1 MIIREALAAASADLA
16 AAGIDTPSLDAQLLL
31 ANVLKIS
38 RTILAARATEPI
50 SQKNTEEF
58 SALVERRKK
67 GECAAYILGKKEFR
81 DLEFLVNP
89 SVLVP
94 RPDTETLVE
103 AAISVIKELLRM
115 RNEKL
120 RMRNEKLEM
129 SNEKTEGFDIYSA
142 NSIKVLDLCT
152 GSGAVAVSL
161 KNEMPWLDVHASD
174 ISAEALEIAKGNAW
188 RLLGENQISFY
199 QGDLYNALHHSS
211 PLIPNSSP
219 LIPNS
224 SLPIPNSSLPIPN
237 SSLLIPHS
245 SYSLIISNPPYIPT
259 DEITTL
265 SAEVQNEPRL
275 ALDGGKTG
283 LEIISRIIEG
293 SHNFL
298 RRGGSLLLE
307 ADPRQM
313 EKIASLLAGK
323 GYYDIKL
330 YKDLGGRERVIGGIH
345 E

>member
-1 MIIREALAAASADLA
+1 MIIREALAAACSGLA
-16 AAGIDTPSLDAQLLL
+16 AAGINTPSLDAQLLL
-31 ANVLKIS
+31 AHILKIN
-38 RTILAARATEPI
+38 RTSLAARTAEPL
-50 SQKNTEEF
+50 SQENTEAF
-58 SALVERRKK
+58 FALVERRKK

-81 DLEFLVNP
+81 GLEFLVNP

-103 AAISVIKELLRM
+103 AAISVIKEQIRM
-115 RNEKL
+115 GNEKL
-120 RMRNEKLEM
+120 VM
-129 SNEKTEGFDIYSA
+129 SNEQTAMSKEQAENYDITST

-161 KNEMPWLDVHASD
+161 KNEMPCLEVWAAD
-174 ISAEALEIAKGNAW
+174 ISAEALETAKENAH
-188 RLLGENQISFY
+188 RLLSENRISFY
-199 QGDLYNALHHSS
+199 QGDLYEALPHS
-211 PLIPNSSP
+211 PLP
-219 LIPNS
+219 
-224 SLPIPNSSLPIPN
+224 
-237 SSLLIPHS
+237 IPHS
-245 SYSLIISNPPYIPT
+245 SFSLIISNPPYIPT
-259 DEITTL
+259 DEIKTL

-275 ALDGGKTG
+275 ALDGGETG

-293 SHNFL
+293 SHDFL

-313 EKIASLLAGK
+313 EKIAFLLAEN

-330 YKDLGGRERVIGGIH
+330 YSDLSGQDRVIGGIY

>member
-1 MIIREALAAASADLA
+1 MIIREALAAACADLA

-31 ANVLKIS
+31 AFVFKIN
-38 RTILAARATEPI
+38 RTTLATRSAEPL
-50 SQKNTEEF
+50 SQENTEEF

-81 DLEFLVNP
+81 GLEFLVNP

-103 AAISVIKELLRM
+103 AAITVIKELLRM
-115 RNEKL
+115 KNEKL
-120 RMRNEKLEM
+120 RM
-129 SNEKTEGFDIYSA
+129 SNEKAEGFDMSSA

-152 GSGAVAVSL
+152 GSGAVAIAL
-161 KNEMPWLDVHASD
+161 KNEMPCLEVFAAD
-174 ISAEALEIAKGNAW
+174 ISAETLEIANENAR
-188 RLLGENQISFY
+188 RLLGENQIHFY
-199 QGDLYNALHHSS
+199 QGDLYDALPHS
-211 PLIPNSSP
+211 PFLT
-219 LIPNS
+219 
-224 SLPIPNSSLPIPN
+224 
-237 SSLLIPHS
+237 PHS
-245 SYSLIISNPPYIPT
+245 SFPTPHSSFSLIVSNPPYIPAG
-259 DEITTL
+259 EIKTL

-283 LEIISRIIEG
+283 LEINTRIIEG

-298 RRGGSLLLE
+298 RCGGYLLLE

-313 EKIASLLAGK
+313 EKIALLLAGN

-330 YKDLGGRERVIGGIH
+330 YRDLGGHERVIGGIH